1 MTNTYTTQDMIKDI
15 QELRGKKVSIFGQ
28 PTQLDNEVNELLV
41 DIVEIIEKYEGCES
55 DLSIDQLDEFHE
67 MGILKEFQTGNSY
80 NWAGNVSNDFNYY
93 IYENVETG
101 KILVDFKVHRYGD
114 IRGNY
119 TNSVVLEFDDEYEFL
134 DILSSEG
141 RKTVHLNI
149 NDTEYMAEVSATHD
163 MIEIYNDE
171 GDYITELY
179 ACDIEELETELK
191 NFLS

>member
-55 DLSIDQLDEFHE
+55 DLSIDQLDELHE
-67 MGILKEFQTGNSY
+67 MEMLKEFQAGNSY

-93 IYENVETG
+93 IYENVENG

-114 IRGNY
+114 VRGNY

-134 DILSSEG
+134 EILSEG
-141 RKTVHLNI
+141 RKTVYLKV
-149 NDTEYMAEVSATHD
+149 NDAEYTAEVMATHD

-179 ACDIEELETELK
+179 ADDIEELETELK

>member
-1 MTNTYTTQDMIKDI
+1 MTNNYTTQDMMKDI
-15 QELRGKKVSIFGQ
+15 KELRGKEVSIFGQ

-41 DIVEIIEKYEGCES
+41 DIVEIVEKFEEYES

-67 MGILKEFQTGNSY
+67 MGMLKEFQTGNSY
-80 NWAGNVSNDFNYY
+80 NWAGNVSNNFNYY
-93 IYENVETG
+93 IYEYVETG

-114 IRGNY
+114 VRGNY

-134 DILSSEG
+134 EILSSEG

-149 NDTEYMAEVSATHD
+149 DDTEYMAEVSATHD
-163 MIEIYNDE
+163 MIEIDNDE

>member
-1 MTNTYTTQDMIKDI
+1 MTNTYTTQDMIKEI
-15 QELRGKKVSIFGQ
+15 KELRGKTVSIFGQ

-41 DIVEIIEKYEGCES
+41 DIVEIVEKFEGCES
-55 DLSIDQLDEFHE
+55 DLSIDQLDELDE
-67 MGILKEFQTGNSY
+67 MGMLKEFQAGNSY
-80 NWAGNVSNDFNYY
+80 NWNGNVSNDFNYY
-93 IYENVETG
+93 IYENVENG

-114 IRGNY
+114 VRGNY

-134 DILSSEG
+134 EILSEG

-149 NDTEYMAEVSATHD
+149 DDAEYMAEVSATHD

-191 NFLS
+191 KYLS

>member
-1 MTNTYTTQDMIKDI
+1 MKK
-15 QELRGKKVSIFGQ
+15 LRQRKI
-28 PTQLDNEVNELLV
+28 
-41 DIVEIIEKYEGCES
+41 IEIIEKYEGCES

-67 MGILKEFQTGNSY
+67 MGILKEFQAGNSY

-101 KILVDFKVHRYGD
+101 QILVDFKVNRYGD
-114 IRGNY
+114 VRGNY

-134 DILSSEG
+134 EILSEG
-141 RKTVHLNI
+141 RKTVYLNI
-149 NDTEYMAEVSATHD
+149 DDAEYTAEVMATHD

-179 ACDIEELETELK
+179 ADDIEELETELK

>member
-15 QELRGKKVSIFGQ
+15 KELRGKEVSIFGQ

-41 DIVEIIEKYEGCES
+41 DIVEIIEKFEGYES
-55 DLSIDQLDEFHE
+55 DISIDQLDELYE
-67 MGILKEFQTGNSY
+67 MRMLKEFQAGNSY
-80 NWAGNVSNDFNYY
+80 NWNGNVSNGFNYF
-93 IYENVETG
+93 IYEYVENG

-114 IRGNY
+114 VRGNY

-134 DILSSEG
+134 DILSSKG

-179 ACDIEELETELK
+179 ACDIEELENELK
-191 NFLS
+191 SFLS

>member
-15 QELRGKKVSIFGQ
+15 QELRSKKVSIFGQ

-67 MGILKEFQTGNSY
+67 MGILKEFQAGNSY

-101 KILVDFKVHRYGD
+101 QILVDFKVHRYGD
-114 IRGNY
+114 VRGNY

-134 DILSSEG
+134 EILSEG
-141 RKTVHLNI
+141 RKTVYLNI
-149 NDTEYMAEVSATHD
+149 DDAEYTAEVMATHD

-179 ACDIEELETELK
+179 ADDIEELETELK
-191 NFLS
+191 KYLS